1 MSYLT
6 STEAAKALEISYKSL
21 LQLIKKGKL
30 DGSIKIHGSW
40 QIPVES
46 VEQYKVTS
54 SSLFIPKGY
63 LTVSQIASQLN
74 LTVGWVTNLIRKGT
88 FINAK
93 KYENIWVVP
102 SSSIEEYVQSCDYS
116 PEGFFSIQEAAEY
129 LSVGV
134 SWVSKLISKN
144 VLADVSIINGVRYI
158 KKDTVE
164 EYLKSVSLPKGYM
177 SIAQAA
183 KELSMSTNGIFS
195 LKNKGT
201 FPGVKKQKIAYHHA
215 GWIIPI
221 DEIMKYKESQH
232 TVKDI
237 AAQLGISQNWVRQLI
252 RQGIIHKT
260 KKKSRKYTV
269 SIDELRKYI
278 EMEQKKQELEKK
290 LTPVELFEYKLAEL
304 EIPNSF
310 KKTVELY
317 REFVALKINSSQGNE
332 KTIHN
337 HVLRYIKT
345 FKRLCSLLVNEVFF
359 LNVEQLESV
368 FKNPDFTIHDTQIFI
383 YFLEFCSGKGVCT
396 FSKRY
401 AVTSIKPDEQEIY
414 SPKQFL
420 DYYTY
425 TKDINLHIQR
435 AIQSRDY
442 AITWLFVLMH
452 VIDAWRPSDII
463 KLPNVAL
470 EVANIQTFDQIL
482 ETELPLEQAQ
492 AIINHLYSS
501 VERMF
506 ISKTGALGHFL
517 VNQDMVVP
525 TATVLIIAELH
536 RRNEKDHR
544 LFKVG
549 KRKFV
554 IFDKRTHFQSFF
566 DKQPQLIDFQSRKMN
581 RTLLTYFFY
590 SIVGGKGSSDIAYE
604 FSQQLRGHTNKNST
618 STYIQSV
625 NNDGPI
631 NQVSLNLFNRGHF
644 GWLYHHI
651 IHLSIPEASQLDLN
665 IKTSYIE
672 QLKSEYSP
680 YQLEQLS
687 HFLIHQ
693 QNSKESLALKLSS
706 LSNRDLITLLLK
718 IYKDEM
724 PAKLQHVQCLNYPS
738 CSYPTS
744 TTCLHCEYAIPKIYV
759 LISIQHEINRLVESI
774 QKTEFPAIRVRDSKL
789 LFQILDLL
797 SQAVQQ
803 FGKPYVQTFINLTNV
818 KQKMI
823 TIKNLISEEI

>member
-6 STEAAKALEISYKSL
+6 STEAAKALKISYKSL

-46 VEQYKVTS
+46 VEKYKVTS
-54 SSLFIPKGY
+54 SSIIVPKGY
-63 LTVSQIASQLN
+63 LTVSQIARQLN
-74 LTVGWVTNLIRKGT
+74 LTVGWVTNLIRKGAFT
-88 FINAK
+88 NAK
-93 KYENIWVVP
+93 KHENIWIVP
-102 SSSIEEYVQSCDYS
+102 SSSIEEYIQSCDYS
-116 PEGFFSIQEAAEY
+116 PEGFFSISEAAEY
-129 LSVGV
+129 LSVSV
-134 SWVSKLISKN
+134 SWVSKLILKN
-144 VLADVSIINGVRYI
+144 VLTDVNIINGVRYI
-158 KKDTVE
+158 KKDTVKD
-164 EYLKSVSLPKGYM
+164 YLKLVSLPNGYM

-195 LKNKGT
+195 LINKET
-201 FPGVKKQKIAYHHA
+201 LPGAKKQKIAYHHA

-232 TVKDI
+232 SVKDI
-237 AAQLGISQNWVRQLI
+237 ATELGISQSWVRQLI

-260 KKKSRKYTV
+260 KKKGKKYTV
-269 SIDELRKYI
+269 SIEELRKYI
-278 EMEQKKQELEKK
+278 EKQQKKQELEKK
-290 LTPVELFEYKLAEL
+290 LTPVELFEYKLAEI
-304 EIPNSF
+304 EIPNLF
-310 KKTVELY
+310 KKTVKLY

-337 HVLRYIKT
+337 DVFRYIKT
-345 FKRLCSLLVNEVFF
+345 FKRLCSLLVNEIFF

-368 FKNPDFTIHDTQIFI
+368 FKNPDLTIRDKQIFI

-401 AVTSIKPDEQEIY
+401 AVTSIKTDEQEIY

-425 TKDINLHIQR
+425 IKDINLHIQR

-470 EVANIQTFDQIL
+470 EVTNIQTFDQIL
-482 ETELPLEQAQ
+482 ETELQIEQAQ

-501 VERMF
+501 VERMY

-544 LFKVG
+544 LFKIG

-554 IFDKRTHFQSFF
+554 TFDKKTHFQPFF
-566 DKQPQLIDFQSRKMN
+566 DKQPQLIDFQSLKMN

-590 SIVGGKGSSDIAYE
+590 SIVGGNGNSDIAYE
-604 FSQQLRGHTNKNST
+604 FSQQLRGHTNRNST
-618 STYIQSV
+618 ATYIQSV
-625 NNDGPI
+625 NNDGPL

-651 IHLSIPEASQLDLN
+651 IHLSIPNVSQLDLKV
-665 IKTSYIE
+665 KTAFIE

-680 YQLEQLS
+680 YQLEQIS
-687 HFLIHQ
+687 HFLIRQ

-706 LSNRDLITLLLK
+706 FSNQDLKTLLLK

-724 PAKLQHVQCLNYPS
+724 PAKLQHVQCLTYPS